1 MKIIRLIIFGLI
13 LVFWP
18 FFMNAQTNTNLGYG
32 AGYQGSNNTSVG
44 YYANDI
50 ATGSNNSSLGSEAG
64 KSITSGYDNV
74 ISGMNAGYNLSSGKQ
89 SVFLGWLSGKNTT
102 TGYYNT
108 FIGRSSGISNT
119 TGIGNTYLG
128 AYTAQS
134 NTTGVYN
141 VFIGHYSGMHSF
153 GSRNVFIGFN
163 SGYTDTTGSH
173 HLVIDNTISMDP
185 LIYGEFDNDL
195 LAIGGRLGVNT
206 QNIPDSIQLAV
217 SGTVVA
223 KEGIITTDYFPDFVF
238 LPDYKLRGIHELKAF
253 ISKHN
258 HLPDIPPAKVV
269 ESQGMKVGNMQKLLL
284 QKIEEITL
292 YMIEIQSD
300 NEQLMDR
307 ITKLKAQ
314 RE

>member
-18 FFMNAQTNTNLGYG
+18 FFINAQTNTNLGYG
-32 AGYQGSNNTSVG
+32 AGYLGSNNTSVG
-44 YYANDI
+44 YYANDV
-50 ATGSNNSSLGSEAG
+50 ATGSNNSALGSEAG

-74 ISGMNAGYNLSSGKQ
+74 ISGWNSGYNLSTGKQ
-89 SVFLGWLSGKNTT
+89 NVYLGTLSGKYTT

-108 FIGRSSGISNT
+108 FIGDSSGIQNT
-119 TGIGNTYLG
+119 TGIGNTYMG
-128 AYTAQS
+128 AFTAQS

-141 VFIGHYSGMHSF
+141 VFIGHYSGMYSL
-153 GSRNVFIGFN
+153 GSRNVFIGHKA
-163 SGYTDTTGSH
+163 GYTDTTGSH

-206 QNIPDSIQLAV
+206 QNIPDSVQLAV
-217 SGTVVA
+217 NGTVVA

-238 LPDYKLRGIHELKAF
+238 LPDYKLREIDELKAF
-253 ISKHN
+253 ISCHG
-258 HLPDIPPAKVV
+258 HLPDIPPAKEV
-269 ESQGMKVGNMQKLLL
+269 ESHGMKVGEMQKLLL
-284 QKIEEITL
+284 QKIEELTL
-292 YMIEIQSD
+292 YMIEIQAE
-300 NEQLMDR
+300 NEQLINR
-307 ITKLKAQ
+307 LTESKAQ